1 MKAALLGEYHRPL
14 ELVERP
20 EPEPAG
26 ARDVVVRIGGAG
38 VCATDLHAIDGL
50 MEPAGLRPPVVLG
63 HENAGWVHA
72 VGDGVTAAAVGDAVL
87 VYPPYSCGL
96 CVAVPPRRSTCT
108 ASATSSP
115 A

>member
-1 MKAALLGEYHRPL
+1 
-14 ELVERP
+14 
-20 EPEPAG
+20 
-26 ARDVVVRIGGAG
+26 
-38 VCATDLHAIDGL
+38 
-50 MEPAGLRPPVVLG
+50 MEPAGLTLPVVLG

-96 CVAVPPRRSTCT
+96 CVPCRRGLDMHCERHR
-108 ASATSSP
+108 SP